1 VGEETARSRG
11 RIVMLVDNGV
21 HGDSRVQ
28 KTARSAADAGW
39 DVTLIGIKGAGA
51 EDSWQIGDAKV
62 RLLPVPMPLNPPPSQ
77 VRRSLRRPLAYP
89 PGPVSAYR
97 HQASKARLAN
107 LAAKRA
113 RLAAEPPGAKRK
125 ARGGLLAASKVY
137 VTGRRLWTSL
147 RARELRHLRDAQA
160 DPDALVNR
168 ASIAFW
174 RRAMGARSWRRLD
187 PGLWDYEIAIGGVVD
202 ALKPDII
209 HANDFRMLGVGVRS
223 AMRLRA
229 KGHDTRIVWDAHE
242 SVAGIAGRPQNP
254 RWLPAQIEY
263 VNEYAPYA
271 DAVVTVSPSLADLL
285 RDTHR
290 LAETPK
296 VVLNAPPAGG
306 ESDGEAAPDIRAL
319 CGIGDDTPLLVY
331 CGGVNPR
338 RGLDTVVDALP
349 RLAGVHVAF
358 VTLHPSGRNAAS
370 EELAARASAVAV
382 GDRVHLLPYVPH
394 WQVSAFLAPADAGVI
409 PIQHQPNH
417 EIALITK
424 FFEYS
429 HARLPIVVSDVRT
442 MAEAVR
448 RTGQGE
454 VFTAEDV
461 DGFVTAVNAV
471 LADPKRYRAA
481 YDVPGLLDGWTWEAQ
496 IDVLDGVYSDL
507 RAKQL
512 AH

>member
-1 VGEETARSRG
+1 
-11 RIVMLVDNGV
+11 
-21 HGDSRVQ
+21 
-28 KTARSAADAGW
+28 
-39 DVTLIGIKGAGA
+39 
-51 EDSWQIGDAKV
+51 
-62 RLLPVPMPLNPPPSQ
+62 
-77 VRRSLRRPLAYP
+77 
-89 PGPVSAYR
+89 
-97 HQASKARLAN
+97 
-107 LAAKRA
+107 
-113 RLAAEPPGAKRK
+113 
-125 ARGGLLAASKVY
+125 
-137 VTGRRLWTSL
+137 
-147 RARELRHLRDAQA
+147 
-160 DPDALVNR
+160 
-168 ASIAFW
+168 
-174 RRAMGARSWRRLD
+174 
-187 PGLWDYEIAIGGVVD
+187 VD

-229 KGHDTRIVWDAHE
+229 KRHDTRIVWDAHE